1 MKRYNDFKQ
10 NTTIHSFIHSFIQ
23 LFSLVC
29 WIGIQW
35 IGSLLIKRIA
45 DRGVVKALQIFT
57 VGVGQVHA
65 SLARIL
71 LAFDVSVE
79 LQPVV
84 EETLEDVELKNDL
97 VLAFFEKGK
106 LLNDFVRRSPTRSCN
121 FFSLPLIGFVENV
134 DVIAQIQKMLF
145 IHRNGPGIL
154 FVGKEIKDPLVVT

>member
-1 MKRYNDFKQ
+1 
-10 NTTIHSFIHSFIQ
+10 
-23 LFSLVC
+23 
-29 WIGIQW
+29 
-35 IGSLLIKRIA
+35 LIKRIA
-45 DRGVVKALQIFT
+45 DRGVVIALEIFT

-71 LAFDVSVE
+71 LAADESVE

-97 VLAFFEKGK
+97 VVSFFEKGK
-106 LLNDFVRRSPTRSCN
+106 LLNDFVRRSPARSFN
-121 FFSLPLIGFVENV
+121 FFSLPFIGFVENV

>member
-1 MKRYNDFKQ
+1 
-10 NTTIHSFIHSFIQ
+10 
-23 LFSLVC
+23 
-29 WIGIQW
+29 
-35 IGSLLIKRIA
+35 LIKRIA
-45 DRGVVKALQIFT
+45 DRGVVIALEIFT

-106 LLNDFVRRSPTRSCN
+106 LLNDFVRRCPARSCN